1 MTCYSIDG
9 VIPVISPHA
18 YVHPT
23 AVLIGDVIIEDGV
36 YVGPLASLRADF
48 GRIHV
53 QANANIQD
61 ACVIHGFP
69 NSITQVA
76 KRAHVG
82 HGAILHGCTLHH
94 NVLIGM
100 HSVILDGAVIGENTI
115 VGAHSLV
122 KTKMQVPAN
131 VMLVGS
137 PAKVIRELTEAEK
150 NWKQQ
155 GTQTYIEL
163 AQRCLH
169 SMQEVQPHA
178 QIHSHRRDYHDFFS
192 QHVTKHEY
200 LTKRP

>member
-1 MTCYSIDG
+1 MPCYSIDG

-69 NSITQVA
+69 NSITRVA
-76 KRAHVG
+76 ERAHVG

-122 KTKMQVPAN
+122 KAKMQVPAN

-169 SMQEVQPHA
+169 SMQEVQPHV
-178 QIHSHRRDYHDFFS
+178 QIHSHRRDYRDFFS

-200 LTKRP
+200 LTKQP